1 MGQNLDA
8 TCCNIHENSTGMDV
22 KCICQR
28 FGFEPAP
35 GREIEAKRIPPFAK
49 KDPWDKYQRFL
60 SSFDGVI
67 IHFGNAVL
75 SRIINSQI
83 IMTVHSTF
91 NLNNRATTTFHTPK
105 CRIRITWRILKPRSS
120 FLSVLVQHTSYS
132 LTCIRITW
140 GIIETK
146 TLDSFL
152 QGFSV
157 IEG

>member
-1 MGQNLDA
+1 
-8 TCCNIHENSTGMDV
+8 MDV

-120 FLSVLVQHTSYS
+120 FLSESWCSILPIRWHVFGS
-132 LTCIRITW
+132 LGGSLKQRLSTASFKDSPSSKDNFIEVRTK
-140 GIIETK
+140 IIV
-146 TLDSFL
+146 
-152 QGFSV
+152 GV
-157 IEG
+157 IP